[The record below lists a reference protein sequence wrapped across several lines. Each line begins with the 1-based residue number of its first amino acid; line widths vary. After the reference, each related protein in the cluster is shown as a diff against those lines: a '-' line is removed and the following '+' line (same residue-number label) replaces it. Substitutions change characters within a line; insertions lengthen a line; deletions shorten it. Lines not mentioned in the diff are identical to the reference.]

1 MVYESDPPCVI
12 VVSIIRCVLIPSFLR
27 DGGTILALIPPRLAH
42 SPVACIDQY
51 TLKLLGQSPSA
62 SIYHLYK
69 LTLSSNHYVILTLM
83 PTHYTFVLYTI
94 SVLLQYSH
102 RSLWSLAIF
111 NQYSRS
117 VSRIHARYS
126 RSRVYVHSSSIIA
139 TRARIN
145 KKRNHLFGDSDVIIS
160 IDQQPDTLPS
170 YGDSTSS
177 FDRDSLTYYSIS
189 LRFLVPYKGI
199 GPAAEGEGFR
209 VRVNP
214 RI

>member
-1 MVYESDPPCVI
+1 MCYSRVYHTLCANPLLLTLDTT
-12 VVSIIRCVLIPSFLR
+12 RR
-27 DGGTILALIPPRLAH
+27 RYHPRLH
-42 SPVACIDQY
+42 TPVWLIRQLLSSQY
-51 TLKLLGQSPSA
+51 TLKLLGQSSSA

-69 LTLSSNHYVILTLM
+69 LSLSSNHMSFLTLM

-94 SVLLQYSH
+94 SVMSQYSH

-139 TRARIN
+139 TRARIQ
-145 KKRNHLFGDSDVIIS
+145 KKESFRCRLFGDSDVIIS

-170 YGDSTSS
+170 HDGDSTSS

-189 LRFLVPYKGI
+189 LRFLVH
-199 GPAAEGEGFR
+199 
-209 VRVNP
+209 
-214 RI
+214 